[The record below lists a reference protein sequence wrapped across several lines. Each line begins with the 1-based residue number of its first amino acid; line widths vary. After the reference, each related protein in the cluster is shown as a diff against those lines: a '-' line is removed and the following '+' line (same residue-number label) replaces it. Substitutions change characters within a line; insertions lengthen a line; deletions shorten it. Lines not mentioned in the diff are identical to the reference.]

1 MFDVRKIVRNKP
13 KRPKTNFKHLFGTSM
28 WPYLAEYKTKKLLAP
43 CLTKVLVFKKTMKN
57 IKRGQVGNFGKAI
70 PQLSQHRTTKRC
82 DLCLAQAWTC
92 HFTWAF
98 AYFLALLFLLEH
110 FQARQCWH
118 GILWCEG
125 GDGTHVHT
133 MSCQW
138 GPFRACLG
146 TVLGPCYGHF
156 GLIGPLF
163 WQLGLCCTHVRLMS
177 GLNRQTILK
186 QKCHPLNDIK
196 ININCNCFRPMHAH
210 NFFFLASSVWA
221 DLGLWGSLGR
231 LGPGALWS
239 KLFLICFGAMI
250 FWEQHLI

>member
-1 MFDVRKIVRNKP
+1 
-13 KRPKTNFKHLFGTSM
+13 
-28 WPYLAEYKTKKLLAP
+28 
-43 CLTKVLVFKKTMKN
+43 
-57 IKRGQVGNFGKAI
+57 
-70 PQLSQHRTTKRC
+70 
-82 DLCLAQAWTC
+82 
-92 HFTWAF
+92 
-98 AYFLALLFLLEH
+98 
-110 FQARQCWH
+110 
-118 GILWCEG
+118 
-125 GDGTHVHT
+125 

-210 NFFFLASSVWA
+210 NFFFGIFGMGGLGTVRQFGPFGPRCSLVQVVPDLFWCHDFLRTASNLMARLHFANVFSLA
-221 DLGLWGSLGR
+221 R
-231 LGPGALWS
+231 GAYRTT
-239 KLFLICFGAMI
+239 LICNFATLPPNIVVGWPSWKSERVLAQHGSTPFLSRWAPPKQFGVAFEGFYSAFRSFMRQKKRNC
-250 FWEQHLI
+250 FFFVFVCPFPYGAEL